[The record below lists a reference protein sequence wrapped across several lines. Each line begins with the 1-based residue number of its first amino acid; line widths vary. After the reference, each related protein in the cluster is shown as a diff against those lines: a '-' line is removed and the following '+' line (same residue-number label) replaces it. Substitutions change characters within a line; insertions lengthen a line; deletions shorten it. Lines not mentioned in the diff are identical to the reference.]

1 MSKDIRYTAK
11 GMWNAAR
18 ERRCKASSRLTDVS
32 WRTKKA
38 EMTIS
43 GIIQRLRRWKL
54 ARRGLRLDR
63 SCYVGPGVSLG
74 PDNREAINGT
84 VEVLDS
90 CELNHGVEL
99 NPFGGSIRI
108 ARRVWLGPYV
118 VIYGHGGVEIGEQ
131 TLISMHCSILSSNH
145 GVPPIGK
152 LIRDTADELRPTKI
166 GRDVW
171 IGANAVIL
179 GGVTIGDGAVIAAGA
194 VVNRD
199 VEVGAVVA
207 GVPARE
213 VRKRANA

>member
-1 MSKDIRYTAK
+1 M
-11 GMWNAAR
+11 
-18 ERRCKASSRLTDVS
+18 
-32 WRTKKA
+32 
-38 EMTIS
+38 
-43 GIIQRLRRWKL
+43 

-74 PDNREAINGT
+74 PDHTTAVRGV
-84 VEVLDS
+84 VEVADA
-90 CELNHGVEL
+90 CEVNQGVEL

-131 TLISMHCSILSSNH
+131 TLVSMHCTILSSNH

-152 LIRDTADELRPTKI
+152 LIRDTSDELRPTKI

-171 IGANAVIL
+171 VGANAVIL

-194 VVNRD
+194 VVSRD
-199 VEVGAVVA
+199 VEAGAVVA
-207 GVPARE
+207 GVPAR
-213 VRKRANA
+213 RINSRHA